1 MKKKVACLII
11 LSVFA
16 FCSVKDSA
24 AGIWAQQTTDN
35 AGFAVPEQ
43 GIRTGEEGFA
53 AEEFRRGVQAYYKGS
68 FNDAIV
74 QFEKALSYMPND
86 NLILEWLG
94 KSYYK
99 AGMEGTALS
108 YWQVASD
115 NGYGGLL
122 LDNKIEVVKERRVT
136 GDSSDKLMRLS
147 ESGSFEGNVNGNMI
161 FSGPVSILPDY
172 DGSFWVTAYN
182 SNELL
187 KITLN
192 GKVIERITGPLTG
205 FDRPLDIIRLQ
216 DGNLLLSESAG
227 DRLALLTDKGKFIKY
242 IGSKGRG
249 VGNVVGPQFLAQ
261 DSLGRIYVTDFGN
274 RRVDVFDSEGN
285 GLYYFGGKSGDF
297 KGLKCPTGIA
307 VVGDS
312 IFVADEDTGCIYE
325 FDRSGNYLRN
335 LVEKDT
341 FDKPEAIKLW
351 QGSLIVCDRNRIVSV
366 DVDTGSLFEYA
377 RTGNAPSRV
386 TSAVPDVNNNILAA
400 DITADEIYV
409 MSKVQELVG
418 GLFVQIEQIDASR
431 FPEVTVEV
439 KVENRHRQPVV
450 GLELENFYFT
460 ENKRTVSNLQFIGS
474 AANNTYADIT
484 IIIDRSATMNNYAAE
499 IETAVKEIAASMDG
513 RGTLRIISAGAIPVT
528 EYTGKPDGVADFT
541 IGALKNPSAKSV
553 PADLA
558 IRLAANDLINAAK
571 KRSIILISDGNV
583 SENTFA
589 KYTLSELSAYLGNN
603 AIGFSLIQVSQGA
616 VSKEYDYLVN
626 NSSGELY
633 YVFRPEGLSS
643 IVKDIINLPQGAYQL
658 KYVSALQKNFGEA
671 YLPVEAEVYVMNR
684 SGRDETGYFA
694 PLE

>member
-1 MKKKVACLII
+1 MKKSIAFLLVF
-11 LSVFA
+11 SVFA
-16 FCSVKDSA
+16 LCLKNASNLN
-24 AGIWAQQTTDN
+24 AQETTAN
-35 AGFAVPEQ
+35 AGLAVPEQ

-53 AEEFRRGVQAYYKGS
+53 AEEFRRGVQAFYKGS
-68 FNDAIV
+68 YNDAIV
-74 QFEKALSYMPND
+74 QFEKALSYLPND

-94 KSYYK
+94 KAYYK

-108 YWQVASD
+108 YWQIASD

-147 ESGSFEGNVNGNMI
+147 ESGSFSGTVNDNLI
-161 FSGPVSILPDY
+161 FSGPVSVLPDY
-172 DGSFWVTAYN
+172 DGSFWVTAYA

-192 GKVIERITGPLTG
+192 GKVVERITGPLTG
-205 FDRPLDIIRLQ
+205 FDRPLDIIRLL

-227 DRLALLTDKGKFIKY
+227 DRLALLSEKGKFIKY

-261 DSLGRIYVTDFGN
+261 DSLGRIYVTDYGN

-285 GLYYFGGKSGDF
+285 GLFFFGGKSGDF
-297 KGLKCPTGIA
+297 NGLKCPTGIA
-307 VVGDS
+307 VVEDS

-351 QGSLIVCDRNRIVSV
+351 QGSLIVTDKNKIVSV
-366 DVDTGSLFEYA
+366 DYSTGSIFEYA

-386 TSAVPDVNNNILAA
+386 TAAVPDVNNNVIVT
-400 DITADEIYV
+400 DITANEIYI

-418 GLFVQIEQIDASR
+418 GLFVQIEQVDASR

-484 IIIDRSATMNNYAAE
+484 IIIDRSNSMNNYSAE
-499 IETAVKEIAASMDG
+499 IETAVKEIAASMNG
-513 RGTLRIISAGAIPVT
+513 RGTLRVISAGAIPVT
-528 EYTGKPDGVADFT
+528 EYTGSPDYVSDFT
-541 IGALKNPSAKSV
+541 MEALKNPSAKAV

-571 KRSIILISDGNV
+571 KRAIIMISDGSV
-583 SENTFA
+583 SESSFA

-603 AIGFSLIQVSQGA
+603 AIDFSLIQVSQGA
-616 VSKEYDYLVN
+616 VSREYDYLIN

-633 YVFRPEGLSS
+633 YVFRPEGLGS
-643 IVKDIINLPQGAYQL
+643 IVKDIINLPQGTYQL

-671 YLPVEAEVYVMNR
+671 YLPVEAEVYLMNR
-684 SGRDETGYFA
+684 SGRDESGYFA